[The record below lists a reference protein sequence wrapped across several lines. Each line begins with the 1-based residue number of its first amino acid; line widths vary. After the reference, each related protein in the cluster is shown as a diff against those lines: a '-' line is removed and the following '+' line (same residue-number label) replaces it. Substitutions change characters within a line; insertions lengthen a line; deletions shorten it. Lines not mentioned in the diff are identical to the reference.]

1 MSEEN
6 MEQDQSSYDLTD
18 RIMSVP
24 SLNTRKARLLCKI
37 LARLLCKILGH
48 KRGGWSIEVKEGLVK
63 NITYFCERCGHKEV
77 IEMSGDTDRLDV
89 AVAFAMGRPDV
100 ALERLVEDD
109 EIK

>member
-1 MSEEN
+1 MNEMEESI
-6 MEQDQSSYDLTD
+6 EQDKLYDLTD
-18 RIMSVP
+18 SIMSVP
-24 SLNTRKARLLCKI
+24 SLNTRKN
-37 LARLLCKILGH
+37 RLLCKILGH

-100 ALERLVEDD
+100 ALERLVED
-109 EIK
+109 EALL

>member
-1 MSEEN
+1 MSEKN

-37 LARLLCKILGH
+37 LGH
-48 KRGGWSIEVKEGLVK
+48 KRGGWSIEVEDNLIK

-100 ALERLVEDD
+100 ALERLVEGD